1 MPLRSM
7 AWRQTTRTPKPRN
20 QPRSTVDNRR
30 LAASPHSPQPP
41 AIFHPRCRRMSA
53 VCHLHA
59 ASRGFSRGPVVARTN
74 PRLPQ
79 FSGFMRLPIISH
91 SPVPSSCCLHDR
103 KGGGVRVLAGWWPI
117 GCLLA
122 TWLAWGAT
130 VPAQAQTTDSTTG
143 SAPRASLLDLQSA
156 TTEAIARAEK
166 SVVAIARVRRDRS
179 PTDRTRLSPLRVIP
193 FVADPSPLDPDFV
206 PTHYGSGVII
216 SSDGFIVTCAH
227 VVDDPRL
234 YDYYV
239 WTAGQGFPAEVV
251 ARPAKAYAS
260 DPFSDLAV
268 LKISADGLTPIR
280 FGDTGQLRRGQFVI
294 ALGNPE
300 AVARDGR
307 PTASFGI
314 ISNLN
319 RVAPSEG
326 DDHSPASRESIHQF
340 GTLIQTDV
348 RVAIG
353 SSGGALVNLD
363 GEMVGLLTSLVALSG
378 LERPAGFAIAADDL
392 FQRVIERMK
401 LGELPEFGFLGIQPE
416 DLRLHE
422 RMRGLRGARV
432 VNVIAGLPGQEA
444 GLQPDDI
451 IFRVGQESVDSRN
464 DLFRA
469 LSRVAP
475 GTRLPI
481 YVYRIQRASN
491 RLGTQR
497 LEARISKKHIGTSRP
512 AYALNPP
519 QQWRGIAVEYATAL
533 PVDPFRRP
541 GPAPV
546 EMPDVAVL
554 SVEPQSPAWEAGV
567 RPGAG
572 IRTLNGKTIRSPQD
586 FYTLADAVTGPA
598 ELELVRTDGTTVR
611 VTIPPQVD

>member
-1 MPLRSM
+1 MRLPVTQPCPANRTRPATVPGPRPATAALRI
-7 AWRQTTRTPKPRN
+7 AW
-20 QPRSTVDNRR
+20 VAACG
-30 LAASPHSPQPP
+30 LAVWIAAESPDRAAAQPP
-41 AIFHPRCRRMSA
+41 AADQQASA
-53 VCHLHA
+53 A
-59 ASRGFSRGPVVARTN
+59 ARFSV
-74 PRLPQ
+74 
-79 FSGFMRLPIISH
+79 
-91 SPVPSSCCLHDR
+91 
-103 KGGGVRVLAGWWPI
+103 
-117 GCLLA
+117 
-122 TWLAWGAT
+122 
-130 VPAQAQTTDSTTG
+130 
-143 SAPRASLLDLQSA
+143 LDLQNA
-156 TTEAIARAEK
+156 AAEAIARAEK

-179 PTDRTRLSPLRVIP
+179 LTDRTRISPLRGIP
-193 FVADPSPLDPDFV
+193 FSVDPSPLDPDFV

-216 SSDGFIVTCAH
+216 SPDGFIVTCAH
-227 VVDDPRL
+227 VIDDPRL

-268 LKISADGLTPIR
+268 LKISADGLTPIQ
-280 FGDTGQLRRGQFVI
+280 FADTDQLRKGQFVI

-300 AVARDGR
+300 AVARDGQ

-319 RVAPSEG
+319 RIAPSET
-326 DDHSPASRESIHQF
+326 DDNSPAARESIHQF

-363 GEMVGLLTSLVALSG
+363 GEMVGLLTSLVALNG

-432 VNVIAGLPGQEA
+432 VNVIAGLPGHEA
-444 GLQPDDI
+444 GLMPDDI
-451 IFRVGQESVDSRN
+451 IFRVGDEPVGSRN
-464 DLFRA
+464 DLFRV
-469 LSRVAP
+469 LSRAAP

-481 YVYRIQRASN
+481 FVYRIQRASN

-497 LEARISKKHIGTSRP
+497 LEAQISKKHIGTSRP

-519 QQWRGIAVEYATAL
+519 KHWRGIAVEYATAL

-541 GPAPV
+541 GPAAIL
-546 EMPDVAVL
+546 MPDVAVL

-572 IRTLNGKTIRSPQD
+572 VRSLGGEPVHSPQD
-586 FYTLADAVTGPA
+586 FYTLAESLVGSA
-598 ELELVRTDGTTVR
+598 ELELVRTDGTTAR
-611 VTIPPQVD
+611 VLIPPQED